1 MPTRPTIRSW
11 IKLGHKLPF
20 ICIVLSAVF
29 ASGPAGAEETKIRIG
44 VLVAAQDVF
53 TLNAS
58 GLFEHFGMQRLLRE
72 DRFEVV
78 DSEQI
83 IGNTE
88 QPSQSG
94 EFEAAIS
101 ELTKGL
107 DNYENLELV
116 KAIGELACAIDLFEK
131 VPAEVERDSKR
142 NYVTALTYLGAA
154 LILKGELQ
162 RGQDSFRR
170 LVVYDRRAQLDESIF
185 PPAMIRTFET
195 VRKHVIS
202 GPQGSLSLFSNPS
215 HGRVYIDGVFRGITP
230 CTVENLSAGKHLV
243 VVRKMGFET
252 WGGTTQIEK
261 DSQREERCRLLDLP
275 DGEGLIRDISRFASQ
290 MQAGVR
296 LSKELQKKLEV
307 ARLDQV
313 AIGGLVQRG
322 KQVSASFAIFD
333 MKTGNPI
340 NRHVGTLDTGSP
352 DVAKAIDKFYSDL
365 ITSRSNMLQFKD
377 PIAEGGGHL
386 RLKDEDRFKEDE
398 PTPIIES
405 WYFWT
410 GIGVGAATLATLLAV
425 FLPRGS
431 EPESQILIEF

>member
-1 MPTRPTIRSW
+1 MRPKNRSW
-11 IKLGHKLPF
+11 IKLGLQLPL
-20 ICIVLSAVF
+20 ICIVLPVIF
-29 ASGPAGAEETKIRIG
+29 GSGLVGAQEAKTRVA

-58 GLFEHFGMQRLLRE
+58 GLFEHFGMQRLMRE
-72 DRFEVV
+72 DKFELV

-88 QPSQSG
+88 LPAQSG
-94 EFEAAIS
+94 EFKAAIS
-101 ELTKGL
+101 ELNKGL
-107 DNYENLELV
+107 INYENLELV

-131 VPAEVERDSKR
+131 VPAEVERDSLR
-142 NYVTALTYLGAA
+142 NYVTALTYLGAS

-162 RGQDSFRR
+162 QGQDSFSR

-202 GPQGSLSLFSNPS
+202 GPLGSLSLFSNPS

-230 CTVENLSAGKHLV
+230 CTVDNLPVGKHLV

-252 WGGTTQIEK
+252 WGGTARIEK

-275 DGEGLIRDISRFASQ
+275 GGEGLIRDISRFASQ

-296 LSKELQKKLEV
+296 LSKELQTVLEA
-307 ARLDQV
+307 ARVDQV
-313 AIGGLVQRG
+313 ALGGLVQRG
-322 KQVSASFAIFD
+322 KQVSAQFGIFD
-333 MKTGNPI
+333 VKTGNPV
-340 NRHVGTLDTGSP
+340 NWHLGTVNTGSP
-352 DVAKAIDKFYSDL
+352 DVAKVIDKFFSDL

-377 PIAEGGGHL
+377 PIAEGGGQL
-386 RLKDEDRFKEDE
+386 RLKDEDRFKEEE
-398 PTPIIES
+398 PTPIIER